1 LHQENAPLFRAVAA
15 GEVVYSEGYAGNAC
29 IYVIVEGKVEISTKC
44 DERRVLLAILGK
56 DECFGE
62 CALLRSEPRESTA
75 RALSFCRL
83 IVIDP
88 TTVEVELERVSPL
101 LRHLMRS
108 LIRRNKRVDEL
119 LPRHANADRLHGIV
133 SYANLLS
140 LIARAES
147 HHARCRPNSENVSI
161 SFVEAFKQC
170 QAIIGHPRM
179 QIMAMLKRM
188 ETLNLIA
195 FETAR
200 GNFID
205 DAASSTANDAVER
218 QIVVFDPGRIIESAQ
233 RVADHSLGI
242 SIIRELEQAGLTNL
256 DALIGIEKQL
266 QLDKLSREDNGALT
280 ISKKPPRYSN
290 EFKSLDHLQFID
302 DRTLFYTVSAFDIY
316 DLAKM
321 LASATDRAVSDRL
334 LSVMTE
340 ARKQEVSR
348 IIRSNPV
355 IDPIETEDINRRFI
369 RLLKSIKT
377 RATIPPTRLSI

>member
-1 LHQENAPLFRAVAA
+1 
-15 GEVVYSEGYAGNAC
+15 
-29 IYVIVEGKVEISTKC
+29 
-44 DERRVLLAILGK
+44 
-56 DECFGE
+56 
-62 CALLRSEPRESTA
+62 
-75 RALSFCRL
+75 
-83 IVIDP
+83 
-88 TTVEVELERVSPL
+88 
-101 LRHLMRS
+101 
-108 LIRRNKRVDEL
+108 
-119 LPRHANADRLHGIV
+119 
-133 SYANLLS
+133 
-140 LIARAES
+140 
-147 HHARCRPNSENVSI
+147 
-161 SFVEAFKQC
+161 
-170 QAIIGHPRM
+170 
-179 QIMAMLKRM
+179 MLKRM

-195 FETAR
+195 FETAPV
-200 GNFID
+200 NFID
-205 DAASSTANDAVER
+205 DAASSTANDAAEG

-280 ISKKPPRYSN
+280 ISRKPPRYSN
-290 EFKSLDHLQFID
+290 EFKSLDHLQLID
-302 DRTLFYTVSAFDIY
+302 DRTRFYTVSAFDID

-340 ARKQEVSR
+340 ARQQEVSR